1 MAKLI
6 DTDGTVIS
14 QTTEFSDLIDPEV
27 EAEKAAMEAEEAPQL
42 EEAEAPEPE
51 APVEDDLPEK
61 YQGKSAAE
69 IAKMHRELETRLG
82 QQSQEVGEL
91 RRAFDD
97 MVQNSIKAQQTTTP
111 EPVEA
116 DDPIDFYSDPDRYIE
131 RKIANDPR
139 VKQAEAI
146 AAQMGKTEALTRLQA
161 AHPDMQEV
169 ISSEGFKQWVGKS
182 PYRQQMHDHA
192 NANYDFGAANE
203 LLTLYK
209 ESLGA
214 ASTVQKV
221 EKVAQKAAVKK
232 ASTGSSRSAAP
243 GNTPKKTYRRV
254 DLIELHRTNPR
265 RYEAMQ
271 DEIMAAYAEGRVI
284 K

>member
-6 DTDGTVIS
+6 DTDGTVVS

-27 EAEKAAMEAEEAPQL
+27 EAEKAAMEAEQAPQPNA
-42 EEAEAPEPE
+42 AEAPVEE
-51 APVEDDLPEK
+51 PVEDDLPEK

-111 EPVEA
+111 EPVE

-139 VKQAEAI
+139 VKQAEAV

-169 ISSEGFKQWVGKS
+169 IGSDGFKQWVGKS

-192 NANYDFGAANE
+192 NASYDFGAANE

-214 ASTVQKV
+214 TATVQKV

-243 GNTPKKTYRRV
+243 GNSPKKTYRRV

-271 DEIMAAYAEGRVI
+271 DEIMAAYREGRVI

>member
-6 DTDGTVIS
+6 DTDGTVVS

-27 EAEKAAMEAEEAPQL
+27 EAEKAAMEAEQAPQPVP
-42 EEAEAPEPE
+42 AEAPVEE
-51 APVEDDLPEK
+51 PVEDDLPEK

-111 EPVEA
+111 EPVE

-139 VKQAEAI
+139 VKQAEAV

-161 AHPDMQEV
+161 SHPDMQEV
-169 ISSEGFKQWVGKS
+169 IGSDGFKQWVGKS

-214 ASTVQKV
+214 TATVQKV

-243 GNTPKKTYRRV
+243 GNSPKKTYRRV

-271 DEIMAAYAEGRVI
+271 DEIMAAYREGRVI

>member
-6 DTDGTVIS
+6 DTDGTVVA

-27 EAEKAAMEAEEAPQL
+27 EAEKEVMEAEQAPPEA
-42 EEAEAPEPE
+42 AE
-51 APVEDDLPEK
+51 APVEQHEENDLPEK

-97 MVQNSIKAQQTTTP
+97 MVQNSIKAQQTATP
-111 EPVEA
+111 DPVEA
-116 DDPIDFYSDPDRYIE
+116 EDPIDFYSDPDRYIE

-139 VKQAEAI
+139 VRQAEAI

-161 AHPDMQEV
+161 AHPDMQE
-169 ISSEGFKQWVGKS
+169 IIGSDGFQQWVSKS
-182 PYRQQMHDHA
+182 PYRKQMHDHA
-192 NANYDFGAANE
+192 SANYDFGAANE

-209 ESLGA
+209 ETRGA
-214 ASTVQKV
+214 AATVQKV

-232 ASTGSSRSAAP
+232 ASTGSSRAAAP
-243 GNTPKKTYRRV
+243 GTPARKVYRRT
-254 DLIELHRTNPR
+254 DLIELHRTNPK

-271 DEIMAAYAEGRVI
+271 DEIMAAYAEGRV

>member
-6 DTDGTVIS
+6 DTDGTVVAE
-14 QTTEFSDLIDPEV
+14 TTEFSDLIDPEV
-27 EAEKAAMEAEEAPQL
+27 EAEKEAMEAEQAPQP
-42 EEAEAPEPE
+42 EAAEAPVEKP
-51 APVEDDLPEK
+51 AEDDLPEK
-61 YQGKSAAE
+61 YRGKSAAE

-97 MVQNSIKAQQTTTP
+97 MVKSSIQAQQTTTP
-111 EPVEA
+111 EPVEE
-116 DDPIDFYSDPDRYIE
+116 PIDFYADPDRYIE
-131 RKIANDPR
+131 SKIANDPR
-139 VKQAEAI
+139 VKQAEAL
-146 AAQMGKTEALTRLQA
+146 AAQMGKTEALTRLKA
-161 AHPDMQEV
+161 AHPDMEQV
-169 ISSEGFKQWVGKS
+169 IASDGFKQWVAAS

-192 NANYDFGAANE
+192 NVNYDFGAANE

-209 ESLGA
+209 ERAGA
-214 ASTVQKV
+214 TQAVQQV

-232 ASTGSSRSAAP
+232 AATGSARTAAQ
-243 GNTPKKTYRRV
+243 GRAPKKVYRRT
-254 DLIELHRTNPR
+254 DLIELHRTNPK

-271 DEIMAAYAEGRVI
+271 DEIMLAYAENRV